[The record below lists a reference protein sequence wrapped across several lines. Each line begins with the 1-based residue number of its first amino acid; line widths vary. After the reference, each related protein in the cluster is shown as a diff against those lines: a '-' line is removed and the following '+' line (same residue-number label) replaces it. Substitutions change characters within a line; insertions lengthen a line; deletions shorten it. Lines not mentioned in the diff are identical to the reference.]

1 MISEAELLSRIC
13 EEFKKI
19 GVRAILLDRM
29 SPEAIGEGRIQWLSS
44 VYDPNESPIYIGS
57 IKVKGLNFDQL
68 QLFSRIVPGDIGA
81 FRWYDLHFCVLGNVS
96 GKSRIF
102 SASLESGSFW
112 RKRDLKW
119 KGQDLAEQ
127 LNKDLELKR
136 MVTEYGVWISL
147 GKSNIRVCPDEK
159 YNCVRI
165 VFRMTRDESKSINL
179 IAKRSTECLKIA
191 ERISQHVRNLLG

>member
-57 IKVKGLNFDQL
+57 IKVKGLNFDQI
-68 QLFSRIVPGDIGA
+68 QLFSRIVPGDISA
-81 FRWYDLHFCVLGNVS
+81 FRWYDLHFCVLGNVG
-96 GKSRIF
+96 GKSVIF
-102 SASLESGSFW
+102 NASLESGPFW
-112 RKRDLKW
+112 KKQDIKW

-127 LNKDLELKR
+127 LNEDLELKR
-136 MVTEYGVWISL
+136 MVTEYGVWKSL
-147 GKSNIRVCPDEK
+147 GKSNIRVCTDEK

-165 VFRMTRDESKSINL
+165 VFRMTRDESKNINL

-191 ERISQHVRNLLG
+191 ERISQHIRNLLG